1 MRTKINQKIVGG
13 ASASERLSKIALDS
27 EFLRDDAS
35 NVVTSSEI
43 LENSVQ
49 TMFRGC
55 EASKFLKDDRYDGYY
70 LISDTDRRYVAY
82 QAHDTFERSSALE
95 KLLSGLSSSLYDL
108 REQMKEA
115 DRSAVPPAATGL
127 ESAIAEWRNAF
138 NLWQSTDKGN
148 GSDLDCDTPEAKL
161 EQQKLAALAVHPCS
175 SLQDVRRK
183 ADVFLSRVF
192 LPGLAENFAVN
203 LLRSFATAGGE

>member
-1 MRTKINQKIVGG
+1 MRTKINQKFVGG
-13 ASASERLSKIALDS
+13 ASADERLSKIALDS
-27 EFLRDDAS
+27 EFMSEDAS

-49 TMFRGC
+49 EMFRGC
-55 EASKFLKDDRYDGYY
+55 EASKFFNDDRFDGYY
-70 LISDTDRRYVAY
+70 LISDTDRRYVTY
-82 QAHDTFERSSALE
+82 QAHDTNYRATALE
-95 KLLSGLSSSLYDL
+95 KLLSGLSSNLYDL
-108 REQMKEA
+108 RDQMKRA
-115 DRSAVPPAATGL
+115 DAPAASHADANL
-127 ESAIAEWRNAF
+127 EAAITEWQKAF

-161 EQQKLAALAVHPCS
+161 EQQRLAALAVHPCS

-203 LLRSFATAGGE
+203 LLRSFASAGGE